1 MNVFFL
7 NLNPYFMGH
16 PPPMPDLQRVGRF
29 LRYIVVQY
37 TSRTDGGVSSE
48 LEAGFSVAA

>member
-1 MNVFFL
+1 
-7 NLNPYFMGH
+7 MGH
-16 PPPMPDLQRVGRF
+16 PPPIPDLQRVGRF